1 MEGDTREREGK
12 SISPFSAFISCTT
25 KVFRKHTG
33 WATSVQMFGSPRRI
47 GGIIAD
53 IEAHFVHQ
61 ASRRTWSMHS
71 WIHSRRMTCVLWV
84 LLALEGKEFDLLS
97 QHGLVYH
104 DMSRGYEDVY
114 KDYMGQTKVIS
125 SLRHMTETRFSP
137 FSPLDSVR
145 TSMVPPYLRTCC
157 LF

>member
-1 MEGDTREREGK
+1 MEEVNYTILKNRMQHASPTFKAEEIVSVEGDTREREGK

-33 WATSVQMFGSPRRI
+33 WATSVQIFGSPRRI

-71 WIHSRRMTCVLWV
+71 
-84 LLALEGKEFDLLS
+84 
-97 QHGLVYH
+97 
-104 DMSRGYEDVY
+104 
-114 KDYMGQTKVIS
+114 
-125 SLRHMTETRFSP
+125 
-137 FSPLDSVR
+137 
-145 TSMVPPYLRTCC
+145 
-157 LF
+157 